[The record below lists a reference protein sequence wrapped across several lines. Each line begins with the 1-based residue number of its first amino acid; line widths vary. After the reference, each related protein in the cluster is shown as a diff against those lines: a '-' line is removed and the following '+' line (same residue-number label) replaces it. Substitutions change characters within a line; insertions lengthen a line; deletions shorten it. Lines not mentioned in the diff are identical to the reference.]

1 LPTGKRAGRGG
12 TGFDKK
18 AEGTDNDRQ
27 EIVQMSTLKRKKN
40 PAGIIVGVLFWAL
53 APTVAG
59 AALSVSVLEV
69 NPTTAIITNSQQVTI
84 TWKVASSDSSFSS
97 GDYRIE
103 LGGNGTSGSGT
114 LLQTGTVTVDI
125 QVATTLT
132 ASQIGDVND
141 AYTIFVIVTNGEDAT
156 DTNFTAQTVTLYN
169 PPQAPADLS
178 VEAGD
183 TRLMLSWTSSPDNNV
198 DHYNVYYGTI
208 SRFDPA
214 FSNYYNG
221 GGTKDSPVN
230 VGNVS
235 SYVLSGLENTI
246 TYYVAVETVDTQ
258 GAKSDYSDEGS
269 GTPVQTYGLGDIS
282 SEKGGC
288 FIATAAF
295 GGEDDPQVQK
305 LRSFR
310 DRVLLPNRLG
320 RFWIHRYYE
329 SSPPVARILARSPVL
344 KSVMRSLL
352 GPVVW
357 AARLITPPGDSG
369 RGQSNP
375 E

>member
-1 LPTGKRAGRGG
+1 
-12 TGFDKK
+12 
-18 AEGTDNDRQ
+18 
-27 EIVQMSTLKRKKN
+27 M
-40 PAGIIVGVLFWAL
+40 
-53 APTVAG
+53 
-59 AALSVSVLEV
+59 
-69 NPTTAIITNSQQVTI
+69 
-84 TWKVASSDSSFSS
+84 
-97 GDYRIE
+97 E

-114 LLQTGTVTVDI
+114 LLQTGTVTVDV
-125 QVATTLT
+125 QVSTTLT
-132 ASQIGDVND
+132 ANQIGDVND
-141 AYTIFVIVTNGEDAT
+141 TFTIFVIVTNSSDAT

-169 PPQAPADLS
+169 PPQAPTNLT

-183 TRLMLSWTSSPDNNV
+183 TRLMLSWTSSPDSNV

-208 SRFDPA
+208 SRFDST
-214 FSNYYNG
+214 FSSYYNG
-221 GGTKDSPVN
+221 GGTKESPVN
-230 VGNVS
+230 AGNVS
-235 SYVLSGLENTI
+235 SYVLSGLENGI

-258 GAKSDYSDEGS
+258 AAKSAYSDEGS

-295 GGEDDPQVQK
+295 GGENDPQVQK

-320 RFWIHRYYE
+320 RFWVHRYYQA
-329 SSPPVARILARSPVL
+329 SPPVARILTRSPML
-344 KSVMRSLL
+344 KSVTRSLL

-369 RGQSNP
+369 REKSTI